1 MAINSKKDI
10 DANIKAI
17 NNKYT
22 DMSIQ
27 GKDKIEIC
35 INQWNRTKSI
45 VNQFINEPIT
55 DIIA

>member
-1 MAINSKKDI
+1 
-10 DANIKAI
+10 
-17 NNKYT
+17 
-22 DMSIQ
+22 MSIQ